1 LGGDAVPSTR
11 RKNEMIRDNIQ
22 DRNQIGV
29 LFQAWTL
36 SMALLL
42 ASCSDGR
49 LDDYGDLSVRLTD
62 QNGEMVEFPGD
73 FEGSPLMVGFIYTN
87 CPDICPFI
95 TSNIKKIEEQVAT
108 AAGTNA
114 AGTNVTADG
123 TQFVL
128 ITFDPE
134 RDTQEVLKK
143 YAQAFEMDRPPFRF
157 LTGEP
162 EQIRALMERVSVRTS
177 VTDER
182 ELEGG
187 ETIYFLSHSDKIL
200 LIDQESRLVFD
211 YGGSMTP
218 VRIMAEDLKKLLE
231 EG

>member
-1 LGGDAVPSTR
+1 MGGDAVPSTR
-11 RKNEMIRDNIQ
+11 RINEMIRDNIQ

-29 LFQAWTL
+29 LLFAWTL

-42 ASCSDGR
+42 TSCSDGR

-62 QNGEMVEFPGD
+62 QNGEMVDFPGD

-95 TSNIKKIEEQVAT
+95 TSNIKKIEEQVA
-108 AAGTNA
+108 GSNA
-114 AGTNVTADG
+114 AGSNMAAG

>member
-1 LGGDAVPSTR
+1 
-11 RKNEMIRDNIQ
+11 
-22 DRNQIGV
+22 
-29 LFQAWTL
+29 
-36 SMALLL
+36 
-42 ASCSDGR
+42 
-49 LDDYGDLSVRLTD
+49 
-62 QNGEMVEFPGD
+62 
-73 FEGSPLMVGFIYTN
+73 
-87 CPDICPFI
+87 
-95 TSNIKKIEEQVAT
+95 VAT